1 MYFPLP
7 AERGGGADAA
17 AEEGGSAR
25 GRELR
30 TKGREAEA
38 QALLA
43 PPPPSLPL
51 VLTGHVSSLLP
62 Y

>member
-1 MYFPLP
+1 MSTQSTYGCIFLSQ
-7 AERGGGADAA
+7 RSGGGGADAA

-43 PPPPSLPL
+43 PPLPPSL
-51 VLTGHVSSLLP
+51 S